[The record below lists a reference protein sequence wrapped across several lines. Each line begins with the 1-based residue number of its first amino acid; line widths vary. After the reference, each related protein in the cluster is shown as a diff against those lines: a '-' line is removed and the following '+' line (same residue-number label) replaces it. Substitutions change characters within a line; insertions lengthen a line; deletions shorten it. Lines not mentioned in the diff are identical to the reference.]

1 MKSVTLA
8 SLFVLATTMQLF
20 HPPVSA
26 YSVSVK
32 IEPQGAGGSP
42 YELLDTPRRTIKPHY
57 CSVDVTDLT
66 SKITIK
72 GPRLFV
78 EPGSRASKKVMISGY
93 SIDVSVFLSAD
104 ARRATSDVVL
114 RRDGEIVTRQQSDTR
129 LAPTVVE
136 R

>member
-8 SLFVLATTMQLF
+8 SLFILATTMPLI

-32 IEPQGAGGSP
+32 IEPQGPGGSP
-42 YELLDTPRRTIKPHY
+42 YELLDAQRRATKPHD

-66 SKITIK
+66 NKVTLK
-72 GPRLFV
+72 GPRV
-78 EPGSRASKKVMISGY
+78 AVQPGSTGSKTVEISGY
-93 SIDVSVFLSAD
+93 SIAVSVFLSAD
-104 ARRATSDVVL
+104 ARRATSDVIL
-114 RRDGEIVTRQQSDTR
+114 RRNGEIVTRQQADTR
-129 LAPTVVE
+129 LE

>member
-1 MKSVTLA
+1 MKSLAFA
-8 SLFVLATTMQLF
+8 SLLVLATTMPLI

-32 IEPQGAGGSP
+32 IEPQGVSGSP
-42 YELLDTPRRTIKPHY
+42 YELLDKPRAIKPHS

-72 GPRLFV
+72 GPRLV
-78 EPGSRASKKVMISGY
+78 IEPGGRASKKVVISGY
-93 SIDVSVFLSAD
+93 SIDASVYLSAD
-104 ARRATSDVVL
+104 ARRATSDVIL
-114 RRDGEIVTRQQSDTR
+114 RRDGEIVTRQQADMR
-129 LAPTVVE
+129 LE